1 MRYLRSAH
9 VLSIALLLL
18 VTPAVEAGWII
29 VDEGGH
35 QTSLSRGR
43 LKMAPK
49 EAQGVS
55 MVLDI
60 GRARM
65 WVADAGRRV
74 YWEGTVEE
82 YCQAMR
88 GAMTDAMAD
97 MEKQMAEA
105 MKDMPPAQREQMQQ
119 MMKNMRG
126 GGGAPGGPAPTV
138 TIEKTNETEKI
149 AGLSARRFRV
159 LSNGKLYEE
168 MWMTTDPALLRE
180 LEMGKAPETFG
191 RMSGCMAGMAG
202 GARPEASDEF
212 RKLYAEGWPL
222 KVIYHGDTGGGG
234 PAGTTVMKVEQRT
247 IPEIEFAPPTGYKTA
262 PLTEVFGTPPR
273 R

>member
-1 MRYLRSAH
+1 MRYPSSAH
-9 VLSIALLLL
+9 PFALALLLL
-18 VTPAVEAGWII
+18 ATPAAEGGWLI

-35 QTSLSRGR
+35 ETVLSRGR

-65 WVADAGRRV
+65 WVADSTRRLF
-74 YWEGTVEE
+74 WEGTVEE

-88 GAMTDAMAD
+88 GAVAGAMAD

-126 GGGAPGGPAPTV
+126 GGAPAGPPPRVTV
-138 TIEKTNETEKI
+138 ERTNETEKI
-149 AGLSARRFRV
+149 AGLSARKFRV

-180 LEMGKAPETFG
+180 LEMTKAPDTFG

-202 GARPEASDEF
+202 GERPESSPDF
-212 RKLYAEGWPL
+212 RKLYGEGWPL
-222 KVIYHGDTGGGG
+222 KVVYYGDGTAG
-234 PAGTTVMKVEQRT
+234 PAGSTVTKIEQRDV
-247 IPEIEFAPPTGYKTA
+247 PDHEFTTPAGYRAA
-262 PLTEVFGTPPR
+262 PLSEVFGTPPR